1 MYSLAL
7 IIFVVSEKKAFEHFP
22 IGSNVNPQMYVLQWR
37 PSWISDRHKKQK
49 LGKGHSNDHSLSLG
63 SVSSLVSEKKIF
75 KISANQSILLALA
88 AMLNIRLE
96 RKTDTL

>member
-22 IGSNVNPQMYVLQWR
+22 IGSIVNLCPAVA

-49 LGKGHSNDHSLSLG
+49 LGKGHSNDQHLQFGFSQFISFR
-63 SVSSLVSEKKIF
+63 EKIF
-75 KISANQSILLALA
+75 EISANQSILLALA
-88 AMLNIRLE
+88 AMLNTRLE
-96 RKTDTL
+96 